1 MVNGS
6 GGHGERKWHDSGH
19 ASLCALG
26 VYLRQQGILRLLA
39 DQVRIRQ
46 KALKYTPAQKLLM
59 VLVAVLAGAKA
70 VAHTGTTLRVDPAL
84 QRAFGLPGCADQSVL
99 AETLNAA
106 DARDVA
112 DLRAAIDAIF
122 RQHSQARRH
131 DFERALLVLDVDLS
145 PLPTSARADGAD
157 RAFMGRSRS
166 RTGRKLV
173 RVRAAPAGETVW
185 EAVRRGTTAEGLPLL
200 QEAIE
205 QAERL
210 LDLGGDDEPA
220 RGRRARTVVRLDS
233 AWGSTAA
240 IDWLLERGY
249 QVTTKF
255 KSGGRVKKL
264 VRPIDA
270 AAWRP
275 TASPGREAA
284 AVPEPVELAKPT
296 RQYAVRTPSK
306 EAAGGYHHA
315 VLVTSRTDLTMDESL
330 AEYDGRAGMEADLK
344 ADKRGLALAVLRK
357 RKLAAQE
364 VLVLLIQ
371 LAHNLLIWARAWLTA
386 AAPRLAELGIVR
398 LLREVWAV
406 PGRVK
411 LAGGQVRRVRLRAEH
426 PRARDVCRG
435 LRRLLPQSQTPV
447 SLA

>member
-6 GGHGERKWHDSGH
+6 GGRDERKWHDSGH

-26 VYLRQQGILRLLA
+26 AYLRQRDVFRPLLER
-39 DQVRIRQ
+39 VRIKQ
-46 KALKYTPAQKLLM
+46 KTLKYTPPQKLLM
-59 VLVAVLAGAKA
+59 LVVALLAGAKA
-70 VAHTGTTLRVDPAL
+70 VSHSGTTLRVDPAL

-106 DARDVA
+106 REQDVA
-112 DLRAAIDAIF
+112 DLRVAIEAIF
-122 RQHSQARRH
+122 LQHSQAGRH
-131 DFERALLVLDVDLS
+131 NFDTALLVLDVDLS
-145 PLPTSARADGAD
+145 PLPTSARAEGAE
-157 RAFMGRSRS
+157 RAYMGRSRS

-173 RVRAAPAGETVW
+173 RVRAAPYGETVW
-185 EAVRRGTTAEGLPLL
+185 EAVRRGTTAEGLALL

-210 LDLGGDDEPA
+210 LGLAGDDA
-220 RGRRARTVVRLDS
+220 AAQARRARTLVRLDS
-233 AWGSTAA
+233 GWGSAA
-240 IDWLLERGY
+240 ALDWLLARGY

-255 KSGGRVKKL
+255 KSGGRVRKL
-264 VRPIDA
+264 VRGIE
-270 AAWRP
+270 AWQP

-284 AVPEPVELAKPT
+284 VVPAPVALATPT

-306 EAAGGYHHA
+306 EAAGGYHYA
-315 VLVTSRTDLTMDESL
+315 VLVTSRTSLTMDEAL

-344 ADKRGLALAVLRK
+344 ADKRGLGLAVLRK

-364 VLVLLIQ
+364 VLALLIQ
-371 LAHNLLIWARAWLTA
+371 LAHNLLVWARTRLAT
-386 AAPRLAELGIVR
+386 AAPRLGELGIVR
-398 LLREVWAV
+398 LVREVWAI

-411 LAGGQVRRVRLRAEH
+411 LDGGQVHRVRLRPEH
-426 PRARDVCRG
+426 PRARDTCHS
-435 LRRLLPQSQTPV
+435 LRHLLAHSQIPV